1 MCLNPTT
8 IFNRSIYVNRTS
20 GSILMQVPCCKCSEC
35 YSLKRD
41 EWTLRAF
48 YEWKECMKHNG
59 IGLFDTLTYNPYSL
73 DTRTFYGIPTF
84 NKMDLRL
91 FFHKLRNRLNK
102 SGIKFRYLVTCEY
115 GELMHRP
122 HYHVLFFIYP
132 PTNKRIEKYSLALR
146 FHAAISASWTE
157 PKKLS
162 DGSIAYRLI
171 NGRKSII
178 MRSLG
183 FHDLR
188 KECLNHIIDRVDGI
202 RYVTKYITKDDEYYS
217 YLGNLKQCILNRMTD
232 ENAINEVNQAY
243 EMGKPFHLQSL
254 GFGKSALS
262 EIKDILD
269 NDPNSDVISNI
280 AISNAPIKIPMYY
293 LRKIFYTLE
302 KTGIKPD
309 GKPYYSWKLT
319 EVGKLFKV
327 NQLESKLSRFAI
339 KYENLVENA
348 DIIYKDDLS
357 LREQIKL
364 LMGNRTWY
372 KFAIYKHIYK
382 NHFNN
387 ECDYVINPNDYLSF
401 YMNSLDS
408 GSEESYLY
416 IEDEQ
421 LRNKYRKQLK
431 SNVINESFNPQ
442 WINFDYIDTL
452 ISLILSHKHVL
463 KQIEEKDK
471 HDEIK
476 RLSLL
481 KPSKYSYY
489 VNQLK
494 KNGETSSY

>member
-1 MCLNPTT
+1 
-8 IFNRSIYVNRTS
+8 
-20 GSILMQVPCCKCSEC
+20 MQVPCCHCSEC
-35 YSLKRD
+35 NALKRD

-48 YEWKECMKHNG
+48 YEWKECMKHGG

-84 NKMDLRL
+84 NKIDLRL
-91 FFHKLRNRLNK
+91 FFHKLRNRLKK
-102 SGIKFRYLVTCEY
+102 SGISFRYLVTCEY

-132 PTNKRIEKYSLALR
+132 PSNKYIDQNSLALR

-157 PKKLS
+157 PKKTK
-162 DGSIAYRLI
+162 DDTIAYRLI
-171 NGRKSII
+171 NGRKCII

-188 KECLNHIIDRVDGI
+188 QECLNHIIDSVHGL
-202 RYVTKYITKDDEYYS
+202 RYVTKYITKDDEYYT
-217 YLGNLKQCILNRMTD
+217 YLGTLKQCILNRMTD
-232 ENAINEVNQAY
+232 EKVINEVNDAY
-243 EMGKPFHLQSL
+243 AKGKPFHLQSL

-262 EIKDILD
+262 EIKEILD
-269 NDPNSDVISNI
+269 IDPNVDEISNI
-280 AISNAPIKIPMYY
+280 AISKQPIKIPMYY

-327 NQLESKLSRFAI
+327 NQLERKLSRFAL
-339 KYENLVENA
+339 KYENLVQNA
-348 DIIYKDDLS
+348 DIIYKDDIS
-357 LREQIKL
+357 LRDNIKS
-364 LMGNRTWY
+364 LMGHRTWL

-382 NHFNN
+382 NHYNN
-387 ECDYVINPNDYLSF
+387 DCDYVLNPADYLSF
-401 YMNSLDS
+401 YMKSLDS

-416 IEDEQ
+416 TNDVE
-421 LRNKYRKQLK
+421 LRNKYRKQQK
-431 SNVINESFNPQ
+431 SNVINESFNSQ

-452 ISLILSHKHVL
+452 ISFLQSQKHILKT
-463 KQIEEKDK
+463 IEEQQK
-471 HDEIK
+471 HDEAK

-481 KPSKYSYY
+481 KPSKYNYY
-489 VNQLK
+489 VKHHK
-494 KNGETSSY
+494 KTDEALTY